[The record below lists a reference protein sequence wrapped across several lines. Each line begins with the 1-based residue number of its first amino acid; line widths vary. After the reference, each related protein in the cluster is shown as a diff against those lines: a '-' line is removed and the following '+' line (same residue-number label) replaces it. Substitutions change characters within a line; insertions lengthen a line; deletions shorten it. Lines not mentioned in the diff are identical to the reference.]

1 MAGSTASRT
10 SRRSRTRRL
19 ESRMRAIEII
29 LYALSPII
37 FLFRPSRALPLR
49 LDYGPVAAGAHGFEH
64 GDAVLPGALGRG
76 ENLVGRV
83 PASLRIA
90 GYQLAARFTVSM
102 GKPGVLIGRRTIGSR
117 FVIDPKKSYLA
128 RPPS

>member
-1 MAGSTASRT
+1 
-10 SRRSRTRRL
+10 
-19 ESRMRAIEII
+19 MRAIEII

-37 FLFRPSRALPLR
+37 FLFRPSRAFPLR

-76 ENLVGRV
+76 ENLVGGV

-90 GYQLAARFTVSM
+90 GDQLAARFTVSM
-102 GKPGVLIGRRTIGSR
+102 GKHGVLIGRRTIGSR

-128 RPPS
+128 RPPSLK